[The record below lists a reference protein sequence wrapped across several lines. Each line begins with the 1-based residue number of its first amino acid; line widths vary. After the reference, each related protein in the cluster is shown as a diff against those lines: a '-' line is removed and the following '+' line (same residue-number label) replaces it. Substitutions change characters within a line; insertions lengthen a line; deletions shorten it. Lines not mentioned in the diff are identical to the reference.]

1 MTVIHILLQLLEHGD
16 LLFWVFELV
25 ELWLWLLKHLL
36 LSVLIENH
44 HVFSPLPLEWQAH
57 VQRLLAL
64 HACIKLGLE
73 VVAHAAR
80 LHWPCRH
87 HPRALLLHQVVVVLD
102 LVHRLNLRLHL
113 PVERLLLVL
122 LLLLHQLLK
131 TQRLVL
137 FAEHELC
144 HFQFHEHGLV

>member
-1 MTVIHILLQLLEHGD
+1 MTVIHILCQLLKHGD
-16 LLFWVFELV
+16 LLWVFELV

-36 LSVLIENH
+36 LCVLIENH
-44 HVFSPLPLEWQAH
+44 HVFCPLPLEWQAH
-57 VQRLLAL
+57 VQRLLTL
-64 HACIKLGLE
+64 HASVELGLE

-87 HPRALLLHQVVVVLD
+87 HPRALFLHQVVVVLD
-102 LVHRLNLRLHL
+102 LVHWLNLSLHL

-122 LLLLHQLLK
+122 LLLLHQLKK
-131 TQRLVL
+131 TQWLVL
-137 FAEHELC
+137 FAKHEFR